1 MKVMII
7 GIDGL
12 DNELLTQFE
21 DDLPNFKKLKEKSPP
36 IKLNSVFP
44 PDSPTAWT
52 SIYTSKNPA
61 EHGIIFFK
69 DPFSKSE
76 YGSYTENDIAGKT
89 FWDIAGRQGKRVCI
103 LFPHLGYPVW
113 PVNGVMIGRTTE
125 VDIKKFD
132 IQTWPPEISTKY
144 DLSGLKPMTSY
155 PVNLGDLIEP
165 TKEVILNEVELAVQ
179 LCQDFDW
186 DLYFFYSSSIDN
198 IQHLFWMY
206 YDKNDPFYQE
216 GNPYEN
222 VIFDFYKFYD
232 KNVIGK
238 FLKLIDYDTVLIV
251 LSDHGHAMR
260 PVKIFN
266 INEILRKKG
275 LLKLKKENVGFR
287 NNFINKTKKTILS
300 LIDQYRSIGKIASLF
315 LKLFP
320 QGLSL
325 YLNITPIDKESVA
338 YLSDPSG
345 GIKAYSYAGIK
356 INKKIVDIYS
366 YENLRDKIIKLLLS
380 IKGPGD
386 SGKIIEWAKRR
397 EELYNG
403 KYIDK
408 YPDIVFKL
416 KDDWGVGWDINED
429 IFSKSRSHKL
439 HSGNHRAETP
449 VLFIYNQK
457 TRLNLKKEMELMDVA
472 PLILKLLEMGG

>member
-1 MKVMII
+1 MII

-12 DNELLTQFE
+12 DYELLAKFE
-21 DDLPNFKKLKEKSPP
+21 DHLPNFKKLKEKSPS
-36 IKLNSVFP
+36 IKLSSVFP

-52 SIYTSKNPA
+52 SIYTGKNPA
-61 EHGIIFFK
+61 EHGMIFFK
-69 DPFSKSE
+69 YPFRKPK
-76 YGSYTENDIAGKT
+76 YGNHLKNRTISGKT
-89 FWDIAGRQGKRVCI
+89 FWDMAGKQGKKVCI

-125 VDIKKFD
+125 VDIKKFN
-132 IQTWPPEISTKY
+132 IQTWPPEISTEY

-155 PVNLGDLIEP
+155 PLNLDEIIEP
-165 TKEVILNEVELAVQ
+165 TKDVILNEVELAAQ
-179 LCQDFDW
+179 FCQDFDW
-186 DLYFFYSSSIDN
+186 DLYFFYSSSLDN

-216 GNPYEN
+216 GNPYKN

-232 KNVIGK
+232 KNVMAK
-238 FLKLIDYDTVLIV
+238 FLKLIDHNTIFMV

-260 PVKIFN
+260 PVKILN

-275 LLKLKKENVGFR
+275 LLKLKKENINLRGDL
-287 NNFINKTKKTILS
+287 INKTKKRVLS
-300 LIDQYRSIGKIASLF
+300 LIDQHRSIGKITSFF

-320 QGLSL
+320 HALSL
-325 YLNITPIDKESVA
+325 YLNITPIDKKSVA

-356 INKKIVDIYS
+356 INKENVDAHS
-366 YENLRDKIIKLLLS
+366 YENIRDRIIKLLLS
-380 IKGPGD
+380 IEEPGNRE
-386 SGKIIEWAKRR
+386 KIVEWAVRR
-397 EELYNG
+397 EEIYNG
-403 KYIDK
+403 KYINK

-416 KDDWGVGWDINED
+416 KDDWGVGWDTKEN
-429 IFSKSRSHKL
+429 IFSTSRSHKL

-449 VLFIYNQK
+449 VLFISNQK
-457 TRLNLKKEMELMDVA
+457 TRLNLKKKMELMDIA
-472 PLILKLLEMGG
+472 PLILNLLKMED